1 MYIVSQ
7 PKPLTDE
14 QQLRLSQVNAAIAPP
29 GYLSFLQRFGEGTYR
44 GWMNVQLPDPEVLK
58 PFAEYDL
65 WEHDGNSPITQE
77 QIAQCVAIGTTVDGD
92 FLAVHPPT
100 AQLLWLPRHADQI
113 KALSLQPGEQ
123 DDEET
128 YAFVM
133 DEIYSWVYGSGREGG
148 VYYEP
153 WTGSRNHMF
162 LRLPPGEG
170 QLSLE
175 ELSGM
180 CRLAF
185 PPDFIEES
193 LYSCHLFYQE
203 LGGYVRF
210 NYANGQ
216 EAAIMYEQDA
226 GQTCKTMEGWLLSKG
241 CQPI

>member
-7 PKPLTDE
+7 PKLLTDG
-14 QQLRLSQVNAAIAPP
+14 QKQRLSQVNAAITPP
-29 GYLSFLQRFGEGTYR
+29 GYIHFLQRFGVGTYR

-65 WEHDGNSPITQE
+65 WEHDENSPITQQ

-92 FLAVHPPT
+92 FLALHPPT
-100 AQLLWLPRHADQI
+100 SQLLWLPRHAEQI
-113 KALSLQPGEQ
+113 EALMLQISEQ
-123 DDEET
+123 EDEET
-128 YAFVM
+128 YALAL
-133 DEIYSWVYGSGREGG
+133 DEIYGRMYGSGREGAI
-148 VYYEP
+148 YYEP
-153 WTGSRNHMF
+153 WTGSRDHKF

-185 PPDFIEES
+185 PPDLIEES
-193 LYSCHLFYQE
+193 LYTCYLFYRE

-216 EAAIMYEQDA
+216 ETAIIYEKDA
-226 GQTCKTMEGWLLSKG
+226 GQMCSMREQWLLSKG